1 VVIRWLADS
10 ASGDSTPP
18 LIQIGTVLV
27 GLIGALSGVLLNK
40 RNNDD
45 ERLRRFETMARDL
58 QADVLTLEGY
68 IFSLRSMAASQG
80 INTPAPPELRARRDT
95 S

>member
-1 VVIRWLADS
+1 MVIGWLTNN

-45 ERLRRFETMARDL
+45 ERLRRLESLVRDL
-58 QADVLTLEGY
+58 KADVLTLEGY
-68 IFSLRSMAASQG
+68 TFSLRTMAASQG
-80 INTPAPPELRARRDT
+80 ITTPPPPELRAGRDA